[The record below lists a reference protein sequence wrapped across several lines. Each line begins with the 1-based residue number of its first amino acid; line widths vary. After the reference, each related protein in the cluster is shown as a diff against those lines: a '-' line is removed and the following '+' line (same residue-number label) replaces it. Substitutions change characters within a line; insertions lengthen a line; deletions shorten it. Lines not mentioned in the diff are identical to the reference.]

1 MVSNR
6 HKELFSFAYINAVA
20 ARVGFE
26 MSLKRL
32 DHDGVDGRLESLD
45 APSRQLNFQAK
56 STSRNDV
63 WRNDHIAFELPITT
77 YDQLRDTEAA
87 VPAILIVV
95 LLPDDPNQWLTQTED
110 QLCLRRCAY
119 WLSLRNEPEV
129 FDTNSKTVHIPTAN
143 IFNQDQ
149 LLDISSR
156 FYRRWGP

>member
-45 APSRQLNFQAK
+45 APARQINFQAK
-56 STSRNDV
+56 STSRNEV
-63 WRNDHIAFELPITT
+63 WKGDHIAFELPITN
-77 YDQLRDTEAA
+77 YDQLRDTEAT

-95 LLPDDPNQWLTQTED
+95 LLPADPADWLTHTED

-119 WLSLRNEPEV
+119 WLSLRDEPEV
-129 FDTNSKTVHIPTAN
+129 SNRNSKTVHIPTAN
-143 IFNQDQ
+143 MFDQ
-149 LLDISSR
+149 HQLVSMLSR
-156 FYRRWGP
+156 FYRRQGP